1 MSVVEPNVLEMLPRT
16 EDRYT
21 MVIAASKRARQIVA
35 EVEMGVELTSGKKP
49 LQTAI
54 EEINSGLLSFERPV
68 EEEESEAE

>member
-21 MVIAASKRARQIVA
+21 MVIAAAKRAREIVA
-35 EVEMGVELTSGKKP
+35 ETETLGETNGKKP

-54 EEINSGLLSFERPV
+54 EEINSGLLTYERPV
-68 EEEESEAE
+68 DEEEQEEA